1 MDVLLR
7 GAGKIDNSKR
17 PPNPDPKLFTESSWD
32 MAFFLESN
40 FAKYGGLCHD
50 LKAKLGFWR
59 DYSKANDPYEKPL
72 LPQWE
77 AEEKGMDSFDK
88 LLIIRI

>member
-7 GAGKIDNSKR
+7 GAGKIDITKR
-17 PPNPDPKLFTESSWD
+17 PPNPDPKMFAESNWD

-40 FAKYGGLCHD
+40 FAKYGGLCSD
-50 LKAKLGFWR
+50 LKSKISFWKDYAK
-59 DYSKANDPYEKPL
+59 SNSPYERPL

-77 AEEKGMDSFDK
+77 LDEKGMDSFDK
-88 LLIIRI
+88 LLMIRI